1 MAKKPQMQLEF
12 NPNPTSSPTDLM
24 SQYLD
29 WQAQLEP
36 SAPTIESRR
45 NSQGFEDLEG
55 SSSSHNWEAVYAG
68 KERSKVPEQTVV
80 TMSPL
85 LYRMMLE
92 QGHVS
97 ELVNY
102 QIRIR
107 RESWPQYLVRVL
119 RHLSRIGQLP

>member
-1 MAKKPQMQLEF
+1 MVKKPQMQLEF

-36 SAPTIESRR
+36 LAPTVESRR
-45 NSQGFEDLEG
+45 NSQWVEPLEG
-55 SSSSHNWEAVYAG
+55 SSSSHLWEAVYAG
-68 KERSKVPEQTVV
+68 KERSEGHAGSVI

-107 RESWPQYLVRVL
+107 RESWPHYFRRVL